1 MKVFRRLLVVAGAA
15 ALALGGLVALA
26 FNSGVQT
33 WALRRALADT
43 PGLRAKLG
51 SVSAG
56 IREVDLRDLEY
67 RNGAA
72 VLTVPRVVAGLPL
85 LPAGLNRQVHV
96 SKLEASG
103 WTLDLTRVAPP
114 AAAGSGG
121 GAIAGSGQ
129 AAGVLPPAKEAV

>member
-1 MKVFRRLLVVAGAA
+1 M
-15 ALALGGLVALA
+15 A
-26 FNSGVQT
+26 FNSGIQT
-33 WALRRALADT
+33 WALRRALAET

-103 WTLDLTRVAPP
+103 WTLDLTRVAGPGGGGGGGGGVIRGGH
-114 AAAGSGG
+114 AAGSCEPGPTGG
-121 GAIAGSGQ
+121 EEG
-129 AAGVLPPAKEAV
+129 